1 MGEVWRYLI
10 AEIQAL
16 GWRCFALGPEFWAG
30 IAFAALIALA
40 AVVIIAIWRN

>member
-10 AEIQAL
+10 AEITAL

-30 IAFAALIALA
+30 LSFAALLTLA
-40 AVVIIAIWRN
+40 AVVIIAIWRD

>member
-1 MGEVWRYLI
+1 MGEVWRCLI

-30 IAFAALIALA
+30 LSFAAILALA
-40 AVVIIAIWRN
+40 AVVIIAIWRD